1 LIRQKLSHSDGL
13 LGFLFI
19 PGFVGLLWCLGIRCD
34 LSGCESQ
41 VVQVFSSCIG
51 SSLDPVTITTSIG
64 DDPHGTYPFGLE
76 PAPRVVPDKHQIP
89 QLKFCEWRAWSDVS
103 LPISP
108 LMISGLFV
116 TLAGRLLDGTIIPF
130 PLAGAADVGTSD
142 ALCGGSS

>member
-1 LIRQKLSHSDGL
+1 MLVRRQAGSLGSLTDDLSASVSSQFRLFRKRLIRQKLSHSDGL

-64 DDPHGTYPFGLE
+64 DDPRGTYPFGLE
-76 PAPRVVPDKHQIP
+76 PAPRVVPD
-89 QLKFCEWRAWSDVS
+89 
-103 LPISP
+103 
-108 LMISGLFV
+108 
-116 TLAGRLLDGTIIPF
+116 
-130 PLAGAADVGTSD
+130 
-142 ALCGGSS
+142 